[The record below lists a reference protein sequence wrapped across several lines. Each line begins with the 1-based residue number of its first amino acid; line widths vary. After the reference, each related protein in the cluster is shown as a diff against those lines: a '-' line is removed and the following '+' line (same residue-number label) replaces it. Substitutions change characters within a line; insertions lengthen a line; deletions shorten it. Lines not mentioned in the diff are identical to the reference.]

1 MTPQAVTIDGE
12 TILIP
17 KLTVQQIIDMSVLQN
32 ERERNDLLQDMKDAE
47 IEGEERLSR
56 LQAHRKEAGLSATVV
71 RSAFTSAGAYAI
83 IRHAMGGEYPET
95 MNHLDPTRLTQ
106 IALGCLGIDL
116 EGLKADEGGTEG
128 KDQKAAGT
136 G

>member
-56 LQAHRKEAGLSATVV
+56 LQAHRKEADYPQRWSGLLLPVPV
-71 RSAFTSAGAYAI
+71 RTPSSVMRWVANI
-83 IRHAMGGEYPET
+83 QR
-95 MNHLDPTRLTQ
+95 R
-106 IALGCLGIDL
+106 
-116 EGLKADEGGTEG
+116 
-128 KDQKAAGT
+128 
-136 G
+136 